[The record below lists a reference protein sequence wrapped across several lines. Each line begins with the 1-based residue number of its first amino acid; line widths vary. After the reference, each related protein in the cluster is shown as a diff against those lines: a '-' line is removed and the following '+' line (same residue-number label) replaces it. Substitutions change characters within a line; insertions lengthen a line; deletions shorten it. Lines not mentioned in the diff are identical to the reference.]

1 MASKSSDPLLESLM
15 QLAVTAAP
23 LIRKARDAGL
33 FRPMEGRGQPPVDA
47 EVVTP
52 QPAPAAAAS
61 EAAPDAAPAA
71 APATDAHVAALHD
84 IIVRQALQIRAL
96 EAEVAALKAAAT
108 PPA

>member
-1 MASKSSDPLLESLM
+1 MMASKSGDPLLESLM
-15 QLAVTAAP
+15 QLAATAAP

-33 FRPMEGRGQPPVDA
+33 FRPMDGRADAPVDA

-52 QPAPAAAAS
+52 QPAAGAQPG
-61 EAAPDAAPAA
+61 PTA
-71 APATDAHVAALHD
+71 APATDAQIAALHD

-96 EAEVAALKAAAT
+96 EAEVAAMKAAAAT

>member
-1 MASKSSDPLLESLM
+1 MASKSNDPLLESLM
-15 QLAVTAAP
+15 QLAATAAP

-33 FRPMEGRGQPPVDA
+33 FRPMDARSEAPVDA

-52 QPAPAAAAS
+52 
-61 EAAPDAAPAA
+61 AAPAA
-71 APATDAHVAALHD
+71 STGTPASDAQIAALHD

-96 EAEVAALKAAAT
+96 EAEVAALKAAT